1 MANLSACSTIGGR
14 VMYGVT
20 DAEASPKQALPCNG
34 RENVDGT
41 STLMVLAEIK
51 PPVLTHVNVD
61 FSSSDEEQEI
71 IEAPAAGLRIRI
83 AALELTALEN
93 VEVAIKSGST
103 TLGTYQGAAIA
114 PNLQVPINLVEA
126 EAFNIQATTDVRIT
140 GRVGYYLEAV

>member
-1 MANLSACSTIGGR
+1 
-14 VMYGVT
+14 MYGVT
-20 DAEASPKQALPCNG
+20 DAEASPKQALPCNC
-34 RENVDGT
+34 RENDDGT
-41 STLMVLAEIK
+41 STLMVVAEIK

-61 FSSSDEEQEI
+61 FSSDEEQEI
-71 IEAPAAGLRIRI
+71 VAAPAAGLRIRI

-114 PNLQVPINLVEA
+114 PNLQVPINLAES
-126 EAFNIQATTDVRIT
+126 EAFNILATSDVRIT